1 MIIDLASGLSLAV
14 SRHSLDASPDNITNT
29 SKSTRHKHSKVNRL
43 CWLVNW
49 MATWLKL
56 VKVEITG

>member
-1 MIIDLASGLSLAV
+1 MVIDSASGLSLAV
-14 SRHSLDASPDNITNT
+14 SRHSLDASDNITGT
-29 SKSTRHKHSKVNRL
+29 SKSTRHKRSKVNRL